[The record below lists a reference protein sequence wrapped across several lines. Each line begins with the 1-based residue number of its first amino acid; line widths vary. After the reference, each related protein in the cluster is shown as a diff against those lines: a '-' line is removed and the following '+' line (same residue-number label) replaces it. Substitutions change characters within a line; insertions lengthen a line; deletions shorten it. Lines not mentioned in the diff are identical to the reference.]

1 LPTLSIFYGIKVTMN
16 YNDHLP
22 PHFHA
27 EYQDFEVT
35 VEIESGMV
43 TGKMPRRAMN
53 LIWAWLD
60 EHRDEL
66 NENWER
72 AQARRAL
79 TPIEPLQ

>member
-1 LPTLSIFYGIKVTMN
+1 MN
-16 YNDHLP
+16 YNDHP
-22 PHFHA
+22 PSHFHA

-35 VEIESGMV
+35 VEIATGLV

-66 NENWER
+66 QEN
-72 AQARRAL
+72 
-79 TPIEPLQ
+79 

>member
-1 LPTLSIFYGIKVTMN
+1 MPTISSFYGIRITMN
-16 YNDHLP
+16 YNDHP
-22 PHFHA
+22 PSHFHA

-35 VEIESGMV
+35 VEIATGLI

-66 NENWER
+66 QENWER
-72 AQARRAL
+72 AKARRSLA
-79 TPIEPLQ
+79 PIDPLR

>member
-1 LPTLSIFYGIKVTMN
+1 MFYGIKVTMN
-16 YNDHLP
+16 YSDHPP

-27 EYQDFEVT
+27 EYQDFEVI

-43 TGKMPRRAMN
+43 TGKMPRRALNM
-53 LIWAWLD
+53 IWVWLD

-72 AQARRAL
+72 AKARRAL
-79 TPIEPLQ
+79 TQIDPLA